1 MTLARQAVLLSFVAT
16 FLIFPVHSQAET
28 LSLKACVQRI
38 LAHNPLLDEARKNVA
53 AAADGIVSAEG
64 RHYPKVTLD
73 ANITQRQD
81 SLPYVPAQSAK
92 IGPHFSDN
100 FASYTLQ
107 VTVPIYQGG
116 QTSNGVK
123 LSKVREAI
131 QQDAFI
137 MTRNELIANTVNT
150 YYKIQQLQ
158 ILKASAQR
166 SVEALNEQIK
176 NARLMLEIGRIARV
190 DLLKVEVQKA
200 NEEQR
205 LLAYQE
211 ALNNASNALRYLMGE
226 TLQPTSEPLTL
237 SDQLKE
243 RSIDTNFTAGLK
255 MAFSKSK
262 YQFYRR
268 AVEESDLSSKTVIG
282 KLLPTVNAFG
292 GYLDQ
297 FGFNPSYKEAN
308 WFVGLNL
315 SMPLFD
321 KSLYADVS
329 RERILREKSARKLQA
344 VENQIR
350 FEMRNAT
357 SSLTESR
364 NRIRAAEH
372 VLEQARESF
381 RIEQQKYTLG
391 SGAMAELLLA
401 QAAEATAE
409 ANYSQAL
416 YDYNAA
422 IVDWQKA
429 TSNLEEYL

>member
-1 MTLARQAVLLSFVAT
+1 MTLVRQSAFLLFTAAVLVLSHPA
-16 FLIFPVHSQAET
+16 HAET
-28 LSLKACVQRI
+28 LSLKQCVQRI
-38 LAHNPLLDEARKNVA
+38 LMTNPLLDEARKNVA

-73 ANITQRQD
+73 ATITQRQD
-81 SLPYVPAQSAK
+81 PLPYVPAQSAK

-158 ILKASAQR
+158 SLKSSAQR
-166 SVEALNEQIK
+166 SVEALQEQIK
-176 NARLMLEIGRIARV
+176 NARLMLEVGRIAKV

-211 ALNNASNALRYLMGE
+211 ALNNASNALRYFMGE
-226 TLQPTSEPLTL
+226 TLQPASESLAL
-237 SDQLKE
+237 SDPLRE
-243 RSIDTNFTAGLK
+243 RPIVTNFNDGLK
-255 MAFSKSK
+255 LAFSKSK

-268 AVEESDLSSKTVIG
+268 AVDEADLNSKTALG
-282 KLLPTVNAFG
+282 RLLPSVNAFG

-321 KSLYADVS
+321 KSLYADLS
-329 RERILREKSARKLQA
+329 RERVLREKNARKLQA

-350 FEMRNAT
+350 FEMRNA
-357 SSLTESR
+357 SSSITESR

-381 RIEQQKYTLG
+381 RIEQQKYAVG